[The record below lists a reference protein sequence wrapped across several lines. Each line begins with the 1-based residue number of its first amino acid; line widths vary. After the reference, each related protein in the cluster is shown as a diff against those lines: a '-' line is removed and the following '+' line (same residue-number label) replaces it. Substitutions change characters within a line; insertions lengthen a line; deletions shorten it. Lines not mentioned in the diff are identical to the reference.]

1 MWVNYKAGGGKL
13 YVKQYLP
20 DINGNTHSNC
30 SFKVVKKE
38 KKKKKK
44 STILIICPA
53 VGTNAINYGLLEI
66 VMRIKNSCQVRTTN
80 F

>member
-1 MWVNYKAGGGKL
+1 MGELQSRGKKL

-20 DINGNTHSNC
+20 DINGNSHSNA

-38 KKKKKK
+38 KKKKKLAV
-44 STILIICPA
+44 LIIWPA

-66 VMRIKNSCQVRTTN
+66 IMRIKNNCQDY
-80 F
+80 